1 MDVDNIFSGSAKPPH
16 FYSITFDVEDV
27 KELFDKILSIYKFGA
42 VRLFSDNSKTLDILS
57 LSERRRLILK
67 EYMMS
72 IGIKP
77 IINIYTPEQ
86 VHDIFKDIIYEF
98 SIIKSG
104 DKIVKVSGVK
114 NDKGLF
120 NSINLVIPKNI
131 DILEQVINLIDNN
144 LSYKD
149 ILDVYAK
156 KTELVDYKLKILLN
170 KDIGNIKSGTIYV
183 IRFDY
188 C

>member
-1 MDVDNIFSGSAKPPH
+1 MDVDNIFNSSAKSPN
-16 FYSITFDVEDV
+16 FYNITLEVQDI

-42 VRLFSDNSKTLDILS
+42 VKLFSNTKSLDILS

-98 SIIKSG
+98 SLVKSR
-104 DKIVKVSGVK
+104 DKIVKASGVK
-114 NDKGLF
+114 SNKGLF
-120 NSINLVIPKNI
+120 SSVNLVIPKNI
-131 DILEQVINLIDNN
+131 DILEQVIHLIDNN
-144 LSYKD
+144 TAYKD

-170 KDIGNIKSGTIYV
+170 NDVGNIKSGTIYV
-183 IRFDY
+183 LRFDY

>member
-1 MDVDNIFSGSAKPPH
+1 
-16 FYSITFDVEDV
+16 
-27 KELFDKILSIYKFGA
+27 
-42 VRLFSDNSKTLDILS
+42 
-57 LSERRRLILK
+57 
-67 EYMMS
+67 MS

-98 SIIKSG
+98 SLVKSG
-104 DKIVKVSGVK
+104 DKIVKASGVK
-114 NDKGLF
+114 NNKGLF
-120 NSINLVIPKNI
+120 SSVNLVIPKNI
-131 DILEQVINLIDNN
+131 DILEQVIHLIDNN
-144 LSYKD
+144 PAYKD

-170 KDIGNIKSGTIYV
+170 NDVGNIKSGTIYV
-183 IRFDY
+183 LRFDY